1 MSSLRATSYI
11 VGPVCSMVGETKL
24 PFGLRPL
31 MLYNGEVSCQSLT
44 GKIAI
49 LRLSTHNFHDDQDM
63 AEEQVYTYMYIH
75 MYMYVNVN
83 IALKYIHVLYQY
95 FVFMYDGIYILCIHV
110 CMYIY
115 LSSVETLTTEKYIP
129 KKVHVHVHV
138 HVYTHHVLVHIFF
151 LYISLASMLYS

>member
-1 MSSLRATSYI
+1 MFDGGRDKAAVRSAATDAVQWRGLLSESHGEDCHSQTQHSQLPRRPRHGRRAGIYI
-11 VGPVCSMVGETKL
+11 HV
-24 PFGLRPL
+24 
-31 MLYNGEVSCQSLT
+31 
-44 GKIAI
+44 
-49 LRLSTHNFHDDQDM
+49 
-63 AEEQVYTYMYIH
+63 YIH
-75 MYMYVNVN
+75 MYMYMYANVN

-95 FVFMYDGIYILCIHV
+95 FIFMYDGIYILCIHV

-151 LYISLASMLYS
+151 L